1 LFLDYSLYRNGD
13 GRMCWMEPRQRNR
26 MGGEYFMTMMMMCVL
41 SIVAGVLAVVQA
53 VVHKREQRER
63 EEIVWKACLL
73 R

>member
-1 LFLDYSLYRNGD
+1 
-13 GRMCWMEPRQRNR
+13 
-26 MGGEYFMTMMMMCVL
+26 MTMLMMCVL
-41 SIVAGVLAVVQA
+41 SMVAGVLAVVQA